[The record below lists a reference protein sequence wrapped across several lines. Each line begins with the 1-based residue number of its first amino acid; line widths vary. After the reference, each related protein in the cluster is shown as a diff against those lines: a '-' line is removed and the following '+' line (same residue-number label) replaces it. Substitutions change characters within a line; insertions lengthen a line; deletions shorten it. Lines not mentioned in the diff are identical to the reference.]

1 MENKE
6 EIQGRPVRLM
16 QKGSGRSF
24 LIAVEDSDNTGKESS
39 Q

>member
-6 EIQGRPVRLM
+6 ETQGRPVRLM

-24 LIAVEDSDNTGKESS
+24 LIAVEDSDNYRRCEK
-39 Q
+39 